1 MGRPWQAKKSRE
13 TEVAA
18 GRAYRDLGLARG
30 TARAAQVLRMMRSF
44 VRMNPDLAR
53 GSRDDFM
60 CAFVGQLT
68 EERNA
73 AGKKVRCH
81 STIQSYVRE
90 IEKYGMRADNLEEI
104 GARLNAAA
112 LRAGIAA
119 KRREEDPIIRH
130 RMVAP
135 ENYMAPILQ
144 AGDPVLRAGAYL
156 LLATGARA
164 EHLTRIRRVQ
174 LTPKSVRIL
183 WGDRKIRERMNC
195 YLTYP
200 FAWSC
205 PPPKDLEACL
215 REWQERR
222 ARLTHSKTGR
232 YVVAQ
237 RINDRLGHV
246 KKAKEVGLTSS
257 FYRRRMSTLLNEAFA
272 SGNLTEM
279 EFELLLDH
287 RLGTSYSRYRL
298 EGDASRL
305 ELDA

>member
-1 MGRPWQAKKSRE
+1 MGRPWQARRSRE

-30 TARAAQVLRMMRSF
+30 TAKAAQVLRMMRSF

-119 KRREEDPIIRH
+119 KRREEDPIVRH

-135 ENYMAPILQ
+135 ENYMAPIIQ
-144 AGDPVLRAGAYL
+144 GGDPVLRAGAYL

-164 EHLTRIRRVQ
+164 EHLTRIRRVR

-195 YLTYP
+195 YMTYP
-200 FAWSC
+200 YAWSC
-205 PPPKDLEACL
+205 AGGVPAGVAGTTEKIDALEVRAIRGGSANQRQAGT
-215 REWQERR
+215 REKGQGGWPDQQFLPASHVHPLERGLCQREPHGDGVR
-222 ARLTHSKTGR
+222 A
-232 YVVAQ
+232 
-237 RINDRLGHV
+237 
-246 KKAKEVGLTSS
+246 
-257 FYRRRMSTLLNEAFA
+257 
-272 SGNLTEM
+272 
-279 EFELLLDH
+279 
-287 RLGTSYSRYRL
+287 
-298 EGDASRL
+298 ASRSSTGDQL
-305 ELDA
+305 LAVPPGGRREPARNERVR